1 MLNPTLKMW
10 KHIFSYFGGGNK
22 NTIITLGRWSVLDC
36 EKKTRR
42 RIDLTNHDHCGP
54 CGQTQ
59 VHVTKKIFDKY
70 ID

>member
-42 RIDLTNHDHCGP
+42 RIDWTNHDHCGP
-54 CGQTQ
+54 CGQTK
-59 VHVTKKIFDKY
+59 VHIKKIFDKY

>member
-10 KHIFSYFGGGNK
+10 KHIFSYFGGSK

-42 RIDLTNHDHCGP
+42 RIDWTNHDHCGP

-59 VHVTKKIFDKY
+59 VHITKKIFDKS
-70 ID
+70 IE